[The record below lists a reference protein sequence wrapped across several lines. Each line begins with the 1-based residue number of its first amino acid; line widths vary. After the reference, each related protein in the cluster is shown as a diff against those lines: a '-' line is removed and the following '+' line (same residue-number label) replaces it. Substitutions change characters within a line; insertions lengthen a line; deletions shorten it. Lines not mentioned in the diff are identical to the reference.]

1 LCNVI
6 HKIITKTIANRIK
19 EILPHVI
26 SQNQS
31 AFVPGRL
38 ITDNTLVAF
47 EVFQFFNQS
56 KSKQG
61 YIGIK
66 TDIAKAYDRVEWL
79 FLQTT
84 LETMGFPQKLTET
97 IMKCV
102 KTVNFSILINGR
114 PSKNFY
120 PKRGLRQ
127 GDPLSPYLFIICAN
141 VFSGLIT
148 QAQQGKQI
156 HGVKIAHG
164 APEVSHL
171 LFADDSLLFC
181 RANNQE
187 ATKIK
192 KHHYKLPGG
201 FWAASQYG

>member
-1 LCNVI
+1 
-6 HKIITKTIANRIK
+6 
-19 EILPHVI
+19 
-26 SQNQS
+26 
-31 AFVPGRL
+31 
-38 ITDNTLVAF
+38 
-47 EVFQFFNQS
+47 
-56 KSKQG
+56 
-61 YIGIK
+61 
-66 TDIAKAYDRVEWL
+66 
-79 FLQTT
+79 
-84 LETMGFPQKLTET
+84 
-97 IMKCV
+97 MKCV

-114 PSKNFY
+114 PSQNFY

-148 QAQQGKQI
+148 QAQQGKRI
-156 HGVKIAHG
+156 HGIKIAHG
-164 APEVSHL
+164 APKVSHL